1 MKKNPERWVLPRH
14 ALKKGLQMMKCSL
27 ILYFLGIIQVF
38 ALDTYSQQTKFSMN
52 FESTRLESILNE
64 IENQSEYYFLYNQDY
79 VDVDQVVTV
88 NVKDRRIEELLNS
101 LLETTAIEFEIFNRQ
116 IVLTEKDEFLRQQQ
130 KTITGK
136 VTDSNDL
143 PLPGVTVVIKGS
155 TVGTITNLDGEYQIS
170 EVPTNST
177 LVFSFVGLKTQE
189 IQVEGRSAID
199 VTMVEDAIGLDE
211 VVAIGYGTVR
221 KRDLTGS
228 VVSVGADKLEERP
241 YSNAMQALS
250 GQVSGVQIT
259 QTQGAPGIAPT
270 VKVRGASS
278 INAGTTPLYVV
289 DGIPLEDNTSNS
301 TSTGASSGSNMDF
314 NRNPLNYINP
324 NDIESIEILKDA
336 SSAAIYGSRGAN
348 GVVLITTKQGKAG
361 ETKIEANYEFGISRV
376 NRKTEMMDAK
386 QFIEFQTAARNNSW
400 ATIVAND
407 PNATRGNNVTVP
419 VEFSDPEWLN
429 RIGNGTDWQDVLF
442 RTAQSHNIQ
451 LSASGGNEKT
461 QFMVSAGFLDSEG
474 VVDQNTYSRINL
486 RSNVRHKFNDKSRIG
501 LNIGLSRAQ
510 EAPYGTSGKSDVTS
524 LGGLQSNPIFPL
536 YVETGSLG
544 FKDPESIWNTF
555 VKYGLQLW
563 HPYSLT
569 READKK
575 KVMNVVTASSYFEYD
590 VLKDLTFKTSM
601 STNVE
606 NTFYNFYWN
615 EGQNWGYSGW
625 VPATADFI
633 TLQSYNWVW
642 ENTLNYNKTFNEVHD
657 LSVLAG
663 YSIQEQR
670 TDYSNMRASSFP
682 NDLVHTLNAG
692 VVNSGSTSAQDWSLI
707 SYLAR
712 TNYSYKGKYLVT
724 AAVRADGSSRF
735 GSNNLWGYFPSGSV
749 AWRMSEEAF
758 LQSTSWLDNLKVRL
772 SYGATGNNQIP
783 NYGAIGILGYSP
795 YVAGD
800 NVEQGI
806 STETFADKNLKW
818 EKTGQINFGVD
829 MSILNQRVNFSGDI
843 YYSKTRDLLLDVP
856 IPILTGFS
864 STLTNVGELENK
876 GFEVNINTRNIDRK
890 FKWMTDFNI
899 FANRNKVLKLGEND
913 APIDINVSSMTSRTV
928 VGKPIGMYYGYVID
942 GVIMSQ
948 AELNSNEYPVW
959 PGSEPGDPRVKDVND
974 DGKIDS
980 EDRTF
985 LGNYQPTFQWG
996 MTNTWSYEGIE
1007 LSVMLRGSHGAEVL
1021 NHNARYLKSGVGGG
1035 NRNMYEVVS
1044 NFWRSESNPGN
1055 GEIPKPRMLPTTVR
1069 DFGSS
1074 YWVEDGS
1081 FVRIQNIRIGYNLP
1095 QRMAQKLNVGGVK
1108 FYVNMENVYVFSDYL
1123 GYDPEGSTYQ
1133 TGVLVGFDYGAYPN
1147 PFTAT
1152 AGVNITF

>member
-1 MKKNPERWVLPRH
+1 MKKNPQRGVLPGH
-14 ALKKGLQMMKCSL
+14 ALKKGLQIMKCSL

-38 ALDTYSQQTKFSMN
+38 ALDSYSQQAKFSMN

-64 IENQSEYYFLYNQDY
+64 IENQSDYYFLYNQDY
-79 VDVDQVVTV
+79 VDVDQVVTLD
-88 NVKDRRIEELLNS
+88 VKDQQIEELLNR
-101 LLETTAIEFEIFNRQ
+101 LFESTDIDYTIYNRQ
-116 IVLTEKDEFLRQQQ
+116 IVLTKEDGVSQQQ
-130 KTITGK
+130 KTIRGR
-136 VTDSNDL
+136 VSDSKGQ
-143 PLPGVTVVIKGS
+143 PLPGVTVVVKG
-155 TVGTITNLDGEYQIS
+155 TTNGTITGSDGQYRIS
-170 EVPTNST
+170 DVPAAST
-177 LVFSFVGLKTQE
+177 LIFSFVGMKTQE
-189 IQVEGRSAID
+189 MAIQDQSVIN

-228 VVSVGADKLEERP
+228 VVSVGAEKLEERP

-250 GQVSGVQIT
+250 GQMSGVQIT

-289 DGIPLEDNTSNS
+289 DGIPLEDNTTNS
-301 TSTGASSGSNMDF
+301 TSTGVSSGSNMDF

-361 ETKIEANYEFGISRV
+361 KTKIEANYEFGISRV
-376 NRKTEMMDAK
+376 NRKTEMMNAAE
-386 QFIEFQTAARNNSW
+386 FIEFQTAARNNSW
-400 ATIVAND
+400 ATIVANTPD
-407 PNATRGNNVTVP
+407 ATRGNNVTVP
-419 VEFSDPEWLN
+419 VEFSDPVWLD
-429 RIGNGTDWQDVLF
+429 RIGDGTDWQDVLF
-442 RTAQSHNIQ
+442 RTALSHNVQ

-461 QFMVSAGFLDSEG
+461 QFLVSAGYLDSEG
-474 VVDQNTYSRINL
+474 VVDQNTYDRINL
-486 RSNVRHKFNDKSRIG
+486 RSNVRHKFNERSRLG

-510 EAPYGTSGKSDVTS
+510 EAPYGTSGKSDVVS
-524 LGGLQSNPIFPL
+524 LSLQSNPIFPL

-575 KVMNVVTASSYFEYD
+575 KVMNVVTATSYLEYD
-590 VLKDLTFKTSM
+590 ILKDLTFKTSV

-625 VPATADFI
+625 VPASAEFI
-633 TLQSYNWVW
+633 TLQSYNWIW
-642 ENTLNYNKTFNEVHD
+642 ENTLNYNKTFNELHD
-657 LSVLAG
+657 LNILAG
-663 YSIQEQR
+663 YSVQEQR
-670 TDYSNMRASSFP
+670 TDYSNMNAGSFP

-692 VVNSGSTSAQDWSLI
+692 VVNDGSTSAQDWSLI

-712 TNYSYKGKYLVT
+712 TNYTYKDKYLLT
-724 AAVRADGSSRF
+724 AAIRADGSSRF

-749 AWRMSEEAF
+749 AWRMSEEPF
-758 LQSTSWLDNLKVRL
+758 LQSASWLDNLKVRL
-772 SYGATGNNQIP
+772 SYGVTGNNQIP
-783 NYGAIGILGYSP
+783 NYGAIGILGYSA
-795 YVAGD
+795 YVNGD
-800 NVEQGI
+800 TVEQGI
-806 STETFADKNLKW
+806 STETYADNNLKW
-818 EKTGQINFGVD
+818 EKTGQTNFGVD
-829 MSILNQRVNFSGDI
+829 MSVLNQRLNFSGDI

-864 STLTNVGELENK
+864 STLTNIGELENK

-948 AELNSNEYPVW
+948 AELDRDEYPVW
-959 PGSEPGDPRVKDVND
+959 PGSEPGDPRVRDVND
-974 DGKIDS
+974 DGVIDTD
-980 EDRTF
+980 DRTF
-985 LGNYQPTFQWG
+985 LGNYQPKFQWG
-996 MTNTWSYEGIE
+996 MTNTFSYAGLE
-1007 LSVMLRGSHGAEVL
+1007 LSVMLRGSEGAEIL
-1021 NHNARYLKSGVGGG
+1021 NHNARFLKSGVGGG
-1035 NRNMYEVVS
+1035 NRNMYQVVS
-1044 NFWRSESNPGN
+1044 NFWRSESEPGN

-1081 FVRIQNIRIGYNLP
+1081 FVRIQNIRIGYNLK
-1095 QRMAQKLNVGGVK
+1095 QRIAEKLNVEGVK

>member
-88 NVKDRRIEELLNS
+88 DVKDRRIEELLNS
-101 LLETTAIEFEIFNRQ
+101 LLETTSIEFEIFNRQ
-116 IVLTEKDEFLRQQQ
+116 IVLTEKNDFLRQQQ

-155 TVGTITNLDGEYQIS
+155 TVGTITDLDGEYQIS

-348 GVVLITTKQGKAG
+348 GVVLITTKQGQAG

-419 VEFSDPEWLN
+419 VEFSDSEWLN

-486 RSNVRHKFNDKSRIG
+486 RSNVRHKFNDRSRMG

-524 LGGLQSNPIFPL
+524 LALQSNPIFPL

-575 KVMNVVTASSYFEYD
+575 KIMNVVTASSYFEYD

-692 VVNSGSTSAQDWSLI
+692 VVNNGSTSAQDWSLI

-818 EKTGQINFGVD
+818 EKTGQVNFGVD

-876 GFEVNINTRNIDRK
+876 GFEVNVNTRNIDRK

-1108 FYVNMENVYVFSDYL
+1108 LYVNMENVYVFSDYL